1 MPAPLPAPSPE
12 EAAHSER
19 LRAQIAHTIQ
29 HAGGW
34 ISFAR
39 YMQLALYAP
48 ELGYYTGGSHK
59 LGADGDFITA
69 PEATPLFGECI
80 ATQLAEVLPQTEGI
94 LIEAGAGSGALAVSI
109 LRALERLDCL
119 PARYDILEVSP
130 SLMQR
135 QQERLAAQAPH
146 LLARVRW
153 LQAPPERFSG
163 VLLANEVLDAMPV
176 HRLICA
182 DGEVRE
188 DGVALDAAGQFC
200 WQARPLSAVLRTAAA
215 DLPLAVKTDAPVR
228 TELALAARDWVRE
241 WSRRLVSGLMLLID
255 YGYPRDEYYLPARSD
270 GTLAC
275 YYRHRMH
282 ADPFWLPGLN
292 DLTASVDF
300 TAVAEAAFDSGL
312 DILGFTSQAAFLFNC
327 GLAEHLARHS
337 EADERSRFAALRG
350 AQRISDLREMGETFK
365 VFAAGRGIAPPLCGF
380 AQHDRTHAL

>member
-1 MPAPLPAPSPE
+1 MPATLPAPSPE
-12 EAAHSER
+12 EAEHSER
-19 LRAQIAHTIQ
+19 LRAQIADTIR

-34 ISFAR
+34 ISFAQ

-48 ELGYYTGGSHK
+48 ALGYYTGGRHQ

-69 PEATPLFGECI
+69 PESTPLFGECI
-80 ATQLAEVLPQTEGI
+80 ATQLAEVLPQTEGV
-94 LIEAGAGSGALAVSI
+94 LIEAGAGSGALAASV
-109 LRALERLDCL
+109 LLALERLGCL
-119 PARYDILEVSP
+119 PAHYDILEVSP

-135 QQERLAAQAPH
+135 QQEHLRAHAPH

-176 HRLICA
+176 HRLRCEH
-182 DGEVRE
+182 GEVRE
-188 DGVALDAAGQFC
+188 DGVALDANGQFC
-200 WQARPLSAVLRTAAA
+200 WQARPLSAVLHEAAA
-215 DLPLAVKTDAPVR
+215 ALPLSTDMPIR
-228 TELALAARDWVRE
+228 TELALAARDWVRD
-241 WSRRLVSGLMLLID
+241 WSRRLDSGLLLLID
-255 YGYPRDEYYLPARSD
+255 YGYPRNEYYLPARAD

-282 ADPFWLPGLN
+282 ADPFWLPGLS
-292 DLTASVDF
+292 DITASVDF
-300 TAVAEAAFDSGL
+300 TAVAEAAFDSAL

-337 EADERSRFAALRG
+337 AAGERAHFAALRG

-365 VFAAGRGIAPPLCGF
+365 VFAAGRGIAPQLCGF
-380 AQHDRTHAL
+380 ARHDRTHAL

>member
-1 MPAPLPAPSPE
+1 MPATLPAPSPE
-12 EAAHSER
+12 EAEHSER
-19 LRAQIAHTIQ
+19 LRAQIADTIR

-34 ISFAR
+34 ISFAQ

-48 ELGYYTGGSHK
+48 ALGYYTGGRHQ

-80 ATQLAEVLPQTEGI
+80 ATQLAEVLPQTEGV
-94 LIEAGAGSGALAVSI
+94 LIEAGAGSGALAASV
-109 LRALERLDCL
+109 LLALERLGCL
-119 PARYDILEVSP
+119 PAHYDILEVSP

-135 QQERLAAQAPH
+135 QQEHLRAHAPH

-176 HRLICA
+176 HRLRCEH
-182 DGEVRE
+182 GEVRE
-188 DGVALDAAGQFC
+188 DGVALDANGQFC
-200 WQARPLSAVLRTAAA
+200 WQARPLSAVLREAAA
-215 DLPLAVKTDAPVR
+215 DLPLPTDAPVR
-228 TELALAARDWVRE
+228 TELARAARDWVRD
-241 WSRRLVSGLMLLID
+241 WSRRLDSGLLLLID
-255 YGYPRDEYYLPARSD
+255 YGYPRDEYYLPARAD

-282 ADPFWLPGLN
+282 ADPFWLPGLS
-292 DLTASVDF
+292 DITASVDF
-300 TAVAEAAFDSGL
+300 TAVAEAAFDSAL

-337 EADERSRFAALRG
+337 AAGERAHFAALRG

-365 VFAAGRGIAPPLCGF
+365 VFAAGRGIAPQLCGF
-380 AQHDRTHAL
+380 ARHDRTHAL